1 MEIKRINRQ
10 RNNDIPLPKVSS
22 GSKRNTK
29 ESKENKYIKKLNK
42 KIERI
47 NDNLENSKK

>member
-1 MEIKRINRQ
+1 MIYHYQKFLLALKETQ
-10 RNNDIPLPKVSS
+10 
-22 GSKRNTK
+22 K

-47 NDNLENSKK
+47 NDNLENNKK